1 MTGKNVSHKVAMIL
15 PYWWIN
21 QAKHSVN
28 GTDIHLYGGIS
39 EFLEKIKATHDKE
52 FSRVVIFEF
61 GGTLP
66 DYSNKY
72 LTTDNYATDLY
83 QGILSR
89 GEHKIKIRSLRKRFF
104 DEEDNP
110 PYVVFEG
117 FEEEDPIEQENQ
129 LRYISPN
136 YKEHDERY
144 KLLEK
149 YYEEYANNY
158 SKLETIYV
166 AADNE
171 KPEIF
176 PDISSNLYWYLAELS
191 GDEHMSRNTYYIPAD
206 HEEIDV
212 QLIETLAT
220 GEYNAIAGL
229 TSEDDYEISEKHI
242 PNQREVDLDEFFTN
256 IQDALEGDPEE
267 DEDDNVQSPNFDS
280 DWDDSGV
287 NGTEVWGSD
296 GGFESPDDED
306 FNDDDENVQDDSP
319 QEDPEPEE
327 EDSESGFDTGVE
339 SDSGTL
345 SENEVLQVDDEIILD
360 SSYPVEDVIPHA
372 QDDLESMGQEHVELV
387 PEPVIPEEPEKE
399 LVEDEYYSEQDNYV
413 YDTPEYSKR
422 QQVTNNVASLNI
434 ISGSPGPHIADATY
448 ELMPET
454 EATVCVVSL
463 SNNGHGALGSVKHPP
478 LMYKAGHRLSLNENP
493 YEDDGVFYYTA
504 TSTHPYGSLRAE
516 LDALKANLL
525 RLVNMYDMVIVES
538 STPSVLDIIPEGMDY
553 NLKYV
558 FGASPDSLYHYL
570 DYTSVIPS
578 SVRDKAYQS
587 MSISLPEETRSEGAG
602 LLYEAIQE
610 RKADYIPFNYNWL
623 EKISR

>member
-15 PYWWIN
+15 PYWWMKN

-28 GTDIHLYGGIS
+28 GTDIHLYGGIF
-39 EFLEKIKATHDKE
+39 EFLEKIKATHEKE

-66 DYSNKY
+66 DYTNKY

-89 GEHKIKIRSLRKRFF
+89 GEHKIRSLRKRFF

-144 KLLEK
+144 KLLAK

-158 SKLETIYV
+158 PKLETIYV

-296 GGFESPDDED
+296 GGFESSDDED
-306 FNDDDENVQDDSP
+306 FNDDDGNVHEESP
-319 QEDPEPEE
+319 QEDQGCSRRE
-327 EDSESGFDTGVE
+327 GHGGGVRRLLRCRRRLGE
-339 SDSGTL
+339 RDR
-345 SENEVLQVDDEIILD
+345 
-360 SSYPVEDVIPHA
+360 H
-372 QDDLESMGQEHVELV
+372 
-387 PEPVIPEEPEKE
+387 
-399 LVEDEYYSEQDNYV
+399 
-413 YDTPEYSKR
+413 
-422 QQVTNNVASLNI
+422 
-434 ISGSPGPHIADATY
+434 PGGPQG
-448 ELMPET
+448 
-454 EATVCVVSL
+454 EATQ
-463 SNNGHGALGSVKHPP
+463 
-478 LMYKAGHRLSLNENP
+478 LSLRPGVSPRGAACRAAPSPQGKRAYTPLHRVRLTHHRRANP
-493 YEDDGVFYYTA
+493 CEGCPAVP
-504 TSTHPYGSLRAE
+504 HLRGG
-516 LDALKANLL
+516 
-525 RLVNMYDMVIVES
+525 
-538 STPSVLDIIPEGMDY
+538 PS
-553 NLKYV
+553 
-558 FGASPDSLYHYL
+558 
-570 DYTSVIPS
+570 
-578 SVRDKAYQS
+578 
-587 MSISLPEETRSEGAG
+587 
-602 LLYEAIQE
+602 
-610 RKADYIPFNYNWL
+610 
-623 EKISR
+623 